1 METGSLSDR
10 SGLYSFIRPDG
21 ETLFDFQ
28 LAAVSHCVG
37 RLAQGEAAV
46 LGLDTG
52 LGKTC
57 TSRAVLD
64 AMKARALVIVP
75 GGLVRQVAQGFR
87 RLPWEKSD
95 SLVVLVAETGKQL
108 AGERPPHDVLVVN
121 RALGS
126 ASRDREQYDV
136 VVVDEAHQSSSVR
149 TVFRG
154 YGRQRDTP
162 VLFLTAC
169 PGEAPEL
176 ADWFR
181 PHGSHRSAAH
191 SRAFAES
198 CFVIEKTPRVLET
211 LGAARPRVVLLPGET
226 PDLAKYG
233 TEVLDCLRYT
243 GSIGPISRARVALH
257 VADAL
262 PMVAETAAR
271 MVWDEAAEA
280 LRRDPPVAFP
290 RGDFV
295 RRCKELCDAHR
306 VPWPGPPPALVSEE
320 GTAADER
327 LRCRCCGL
335 NDAECSALHSA
346 HCCAT
351 PTAPPPW
358 AEEVSHAKGFTSAL
372 IRFPNKR
379 RIDNA
384 LRQHPVPP
392 NVLVFVLTADKPASY
407 RSTLIKKFSSH
418 DGQKAKLGI
427 LARAL
432 RRGTAPEVILRVGA
446 LGMGRLLLTQVE
458 QCLARPRLLL
468 ADSTVDVGF
477 DLHRHIDGVYM
488 SNLVRTPAELRQI
501 TGRVSRIAVER
512 GDQGTIDVLTRT
524 LPGTLDD
531 LFARHLAAAD
541 GPVDDRNVCAPLLG
555 TASRARQLLSADPE
569 ALQLFEKLWSRAGG
583 AVR

>member
-1 METGSLSDR
+1 MEKGSLSDR

-52 LGKTC
+52 LGKTF
-57 TSRAVLD
+57 TVRAVLD

-75 GGLVRQVAQGFR
+75 GGLVRQVAQSLR
-87 RLPWEKSD
+87 RMPWEKSD
-95 SLVVLVAETGKQL
+95 NLVVLIAETGKQL
-108 AGERPPHDVLVVN
+108 GGERPPHDVLVVN
-121 RALGS
+121 RALGG

-136 VVVDEAHQSSSVR
+136 VVVDEAHQRPSVR
-149 TVFRG
+149 TVCRG

-169 PGEAPEL
+169 PGEAPDL

-181 PHGSHRSAAH
+181 PYGSRRSAAH
-191 SRAFAES
+191 SKAFAES

-211 LGAARPRVVLLPGET
+211 LGAARPRMVLLPGET
-226 PDLAKYG
+226 PDLATYG
-233 TEVLDCLRYT
+233 TEVLHGLNYT
-243 GSIGPISRARVALH
+243 GSIGPISRARAVLH
-257 VADAL
+257 VADTF
-262 PMVAETAAR
+262 PMVAAAAAR
-271 MVWDEAAEA
+271 MVRYEAVEA
-280 LRRDPPVAFP
+280 LSIDPPVTFP

-295 RRCKELCDAHR
+295 RRCKDLCDAHN
-306 VPWPGPPPALVSEE
+306 VPWPGPPPVLVSEE

-335 NDAECSALHSA
+335 NDAECSALYTA
-346 HCCAT
+346 HCRAA
-351 PTAPPPW
+351 PTVLPPW
-358 AEEVSHAKGFTSAL
+358 AEEANHAKGFTSAL
-372 IRFPNKR
+372 VRFPNKSC
-379 RIDNA
+379 IDDA

-392 NVLVFVLTADKPASY
+392 SVLVFVLTTDKSASY

-427 LARAL
+427 LARAI
-432 RRGTAPEVILRVGA
+432 RMGTAPQALLRVGA

-477 DLHRHIDGVYM
+477 DLHRHINGVYM

-501 TGRVSRIAVER
+501 TGRVSRIAVDR

-541 GPVDDRNVCAPLLG
+541 GPVDDSCAPLLG
-555 TASRARQLLSADPE
+555 TASRVRQLLSADPE
-569 ALQLFEKLWSRAGG
+569 ALQLFEKLWSRAGS